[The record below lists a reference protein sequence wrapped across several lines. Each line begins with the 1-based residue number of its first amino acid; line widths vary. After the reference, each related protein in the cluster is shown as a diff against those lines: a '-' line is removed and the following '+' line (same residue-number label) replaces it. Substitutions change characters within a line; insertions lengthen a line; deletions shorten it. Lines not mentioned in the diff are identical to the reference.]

1 VATTTLA
8 WLTPS
13 IATLF
18 LYGLAQGFARKYV
31 EEVSPAR
38 FCLFFIVARTIVA
51 LGYFAMTEHPPPFA
65 EEGRSF
71 LLVALL
77 AYLLDGTAWVLYYKS
92 ILLGPITIVGTLSA
106 AYPAPTILLAAVFL
120 GERLDALQYV
130 GVALVLFGCLGM
142 AYEPGEGK
150 KTIHRSWIAL
160 ALGALCLWAVAQTL
174 LKYSYS
180 LPQSSESNGMLA
192 LFGGGW
198 LTLGVYGL
206 LYGRRS
212 SGSKPAE
219 GSPDP
224 ARLTTDVA
232 TTGNA
237 TTGGTTREWLRA
249 MFPMGLMACGDAGL
263 LISIKYGPVSIVTPL
278 TAAYPV
284 VTIVFAALV
293 LKERVRGMQYGAIA
307 AALAGMYCII

>member
-1 VATTTLA
+1 VAGTTLA
-8 WLTPS
+8 WLTPT

-51 LGYFAMTEHPPPFA
+51 LSYFAMTEHPAPFA

-77 AYLLDGTAWVLYYKS
+77 VYLLDGTAWVLYYKS
-92 ILLGPITIVGTLSA
+92 ILRGPITIVGTLSA
-106 AYPAPTILLAAVFL
+106 AYPAPTILLAAIFL
-120 GERLDALQYV
+120 GERLGALQYV

-150 KTIHRSWIAL
+150 KTAHRGWVPL
-160 ALGALCLWAVAQTL
+160 AVGALCLWAVAQTL

-180 LPQSSESNGMLA
+180 LPQASESNAMLA
-192 LFGGGW
+192 MFGGGW

-212 SGSKPAE
+212 SGNEPAQ
-219 GSPDP
+219 GSSDP
-224 ARLTTDVA
+224 AIPP
-232 TTGNA
+232 TGSA
-237 TTGGTTREWLRA
+237 TREWLRA
-249 MFPMGLMACGDAGL
+249 MFPMVLMAGGDAGL
-263 LISIKYGPVSIVTPL
+263 LIAVKYGPVSIVTPL

-284 VTIVFAALV
+284 VTIIFAALV
-293 LKERVRGMQYGAIA
+293 LEERVSKLQYGAIA
-307 AALAGMYCII
+307 AVLAGMYCII

>member
-1 VATTTLA
+1 VAGTTLA
-8 WLTPS
+8 WLTPT

-51 LGYFAMTEHPPPFA
+51 LSYFAMTEHPAPFA
-65 EEGRSF
+65 AEGRNF

-77 AYLLDGTAWVLYYKS
+77 VYVLDGTAWVLYYKS

-106 AYPAPTILLAAVFL
+106 AYPAPTILLAAIFL
-120 GERLDALQYV
+120 GERLGALQYV

-142 AYEPGEGK
+142 AYQPGEGK
-150 KTIHRSWIAL
+150 KTANRGWIPL
-160 ALGALCLWAVAQTL
+160 AVGALCLWAIAQTL

-180 LPQSSESNGMLA
+180 LPQASESNAMLA
-192 LFGGGW
+192 MFGGGW

-212 SGSKPAE
+212 SGPEPAE
-219 GSPDP
+219 GSSGP
-224 ARLTTDVA
+224 ANP
-232 TTGNA
+232 TTGSA
-237 TTGGTTREWLRA
+237 TREWLRA
-249 MFPMGLMACGDAGL
+249 MFPMVLMAGGDAGL
-263 LISIKYGPVSIVTPL
+263 LIAVKYGPVSIVTPL

-293 LKERVRGMQYGAIA
+293 LEERVSKIQYGAIA
-307 AALAGMYCII
+307 AVLIGMYCII